1 METRRS
7 VIKYIIFLTK
17 SCTTVWLEL
26 WSKWCIY
33 IWKGICV
40 HLMNYRIISIY
51 GKKKRCKIFRIL
63 ITAVASKWER
73 PWYSCDVPFLTTAAK
88 QSLHRLLA
96 ALQEKVLIL
105 EILAGKGLV
114 WCIQII
120 TSEHMQDCCFVHLS
134 FKVLKCGSSTH
145 LFIWSSFS

>member
-7 VIKYIIFLTK
+7 MIKYIIFLTK

-40 HLMNYRIISIY
+40 HLMNYRIISTY
-51 GKKKRCKIFRIL
+51 GKKKRCKIFRVL
-63 ITAVASKWER
+63 ITAIASKWER
-73 PWYSCDVPFLTTAAK
+73 LWYSCDVPFLTTAAEE
-88 QSLHRLLA
+88 STHRLLP

-105 EILAGKGLV
+105 EIWAGEGLV
-114 WCIQII
+114 RCVQII
-120 TSEHMQDCCFVHLS
+120 SWEHTQNGCSVHFS
-134 FKVLKCGSSTH
+134 FKGLKCGFSTQ